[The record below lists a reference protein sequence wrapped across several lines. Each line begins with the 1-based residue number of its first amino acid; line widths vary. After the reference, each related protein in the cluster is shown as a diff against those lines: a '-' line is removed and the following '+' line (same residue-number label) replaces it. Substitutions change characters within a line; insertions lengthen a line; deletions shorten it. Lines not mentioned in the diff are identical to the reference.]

1 MCILFVYT
9 DPTPPKGGYR
19 LIVASNRDEYYK
31 RPARQAF
38 KCPHTNI
45 IGGRDMEP
53 GREGGMWLGVS
64 LKPQMIK
71 FGALLNVTGAP
82 KREAQAG
89 RGPLVYN
96 YLAGG
101 EPAPEYITKLV
112 PEQYSAFNLFMVE
125 VSNEITCYHHSN
137 SPEDTLTYTGRQVLA
152 FGNST
157 PQSPFTKV
165 KKGGQKFEEIITNYG
180 GSRARLVQELI
191 NLLKCEELHLP
202 DPELEARAPFGV
214 GFLSSIYVRMEE
226 GGYGTRTHSVILV
239 DDGGNV
245 EFVEHTMKEPINP
258 KEPQWDVTTIK
269 AKF

>member
-9 DPTPPKGGYR
+9 DPKPPKGGYR

-31 RPARQAF
+31 RPAKQAF
-38 KCPHTNI
+38 RCPHTNI

-53 GREGGMWLGVS
+53 GREGGMWLGLS
-64 LKPQMIK
+64 LKPQMVK
-71 FGALLNVTGAP
+71 FAALLNVTGAP

-96 YLAGG
+96 YLESEQTAT
-101 EPAPEYITKLV
+101 EYIAKLAPEQL
-112 PEQYSAFNLFMVE
+112 SAFNLFMLE
-125 VSNEITCYHHSN
+125 ISNDVICYHHSN
-137 SPEDTLTYTGRQVLA
+137 SPEDTLTYTGRQFLA

-165 KKGGQKFEEIITNYG
+165 KIGGEKFQEIVTKHG
-180 GSRARLVQELI
+180 GNRPQLVHELI
-191 NLLKCEELHLP
+191 QLLKCRDLHLP
-202 DPELEARAPFGV
+202 DPELQTRAPFGV
-214 GFLSSIYVRMEE
+214 DFLSAIYVRMEQ

-239 DDGGNV
+239 DDENNI

-258 KEPQWDVTTIK
+258 QEPQWDVTTIR